1 MEMPKIQPTDLN
13 VLERAPASPAALT
26 HALWEVL
33 HNSVA
38 SKAKVDS
45 YNLETG
51 EYRVVLQ
58 GTLDLGDEKF
68 EKG

>member
-1 MEMPKIQPTDLN
+1 MEMPRIQPPDLN
-13 VLERAPASPAALT
+13 AIERAPASPAALT
-26 HALWEVL
+26 NVLWQVL
-33 HNSVA
+33 SNSVA

-58 GTLDLGDEKF
+58 GTLDLESETF
-68 EKG
+68 EKS